1 MLKHLK
7 LIVNYLIMIVISFD
21 IGIKNMAYCIA
32 SFNNELNIIK
42 LNKIDLNIHNKS
54 TIQNLIDN
62 TIEFLDEIFHNEI
75 ILNDNECLK
84 VLIECQM
91 TSKMK
96 CIQTT
101 INTYFKMISKFENID
116 IETLYLSA
124 KHKLD
129 LTKKYPNFS
138 LKDDSKSNYKNNK
151 INAVSFANYLLDNK
165 YFNNN
170 ISDIIKK
177 EKKKDDVCDAL
188 LMIFYYYEK

>member
-1 MLKHLK
+1 MK
-7 LIVNYLIMIVISFD
+7 VISFD

-32 SFNNELNIIK
+32 SFNDNLNIIK
-42 LNKIDLNIHNKS
+42 LNKINLNVSNKS

-62 TIEFLDEIFHNEI
+62 TIDFLDEIFHSEI
-75 ILNDNECLK
+75 NLNHDEPLK

-101 INTYFKMISKFENID
+101 INTYFKMISKLEGFN
-116 IETLYLSA
+116 IETIYLSA

-129 LTKKYPNFS
+129 LTKKYPDYSFKIVDTKN
-138 LKDDSKSNYKNNK
+138 NYKNNK
-151 INAVSFANYLLDNK
+151 INALNFATYLLLNK
-165 YFNNN
+165 YKNDELINLIN
-170 ISDIIKK
+170 K
-177 EKKKDDVCDAL
+177 EKKKDDICDAL